1 MVALRFRAGIL
12 SPMAEFVGPH
22 PISTSP
28 TAPATH
34 VVCPYLLVP
43 DGRWRSASPAR
54 AHRCTA
60 VVPAAPLAAEKQ
72 RRLCLVGDHLGCATF
87 LVATGAVEG
96 DDGAARSRASL
107 AAGRA
112 LTRTAPLI
120 LDHGRLPVSVN
131 VLARDRGVGQGALL
145 LLMAVAFAAIFIA
158 RLSSGG
164 GGSADAGGVLA
175 GVGTPGPSPE
185 HAAVPTV
192 SPSIAASV
200 PPTLVPTA
208 VQPIPVQGPSPT
220 AVPEAGADASGGPT
234 TYKVRRGD
242 TLSGIASEFGT
253 TVKILS
259 ALNEIDDPSRLRVG
273 QVLQLP

>member
-1 MVALRFRAGIL
+1 
-12 SPMAEFVGPH
+12 MAEFVGPH

-34 VVCPYLLVP
+34 VVCPYLLAP

-72 RRLCLVGDHLGCATF
+72 RRLCLVSDHLGCATF
-87 LVATGAVEG
+87 LVATGAAEG
-96 DDGAARSRASL
+96 DGAARSRASL
-107 AAGRA
+107 AAARA

-175 GVGTPGPSPE
+175 GVGTPGPSSA

-208 VQPIPVQGPSPT
+208 AQPIPVQGPSPT
-220 AVPEAGADASGGPT
+220 AVPEASADASGAPT